1 MLTPHL
7 LMQYDCSRDKES
19 GRETLA
25 VMVAANLVCRGGT
38 GRAQIAGEEVL
49 CSVQLLRVAP
59 PPPPVHVFRIGV
71 VGFVLQVE
79 VVRKVGLERTN
90 FSVILVNSVTSFCWA
105 YNFVDLTPNPA
116 LG

>member
-1 MLTPHL
+1 M
-7 LMQYDCSRDKES
+7 
-19 GRETLA
+19 
-25 VMVAANLVCRGGT
+25 
-38 GRAQIAGEEVL
+38 
-49 CSVQLLRVAP
+49 
-59 PPPPVHVFRIGV
+59 HVFRIGV
-71 VGFVLQVE
+71 VGFVLQ

>member
-1 MLTPHL
+1 
-7 LMQYDCSRDKES
+7 
-19 GRETLA
+19 
-25 VMVAANLVCRGGT
+25 
-38 GRAQIAGEEVL
+38 
-49 CSVQLLRVAP
+49 
-59 PPPPVHVFRIGV
+59 VHVFRIGV